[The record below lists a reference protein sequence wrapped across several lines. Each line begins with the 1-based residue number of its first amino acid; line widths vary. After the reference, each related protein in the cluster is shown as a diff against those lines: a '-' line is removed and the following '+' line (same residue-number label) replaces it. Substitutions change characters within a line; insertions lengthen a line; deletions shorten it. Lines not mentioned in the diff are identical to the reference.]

1 MELVTLILQI
11 VLAVVLVLI
20 AGITIGFLISRTSRL
35 TRVPE
40 EFIITSI
47 PTSLP
52 EICEP
57 EPSGTKPKF
66 EIYKDVAGNFRFR
79 LKAPNREIIA
89 VGEAYMSK
97 DGCKK
102 GIESVKKNASKA
114 KVVDLTKQA
123 N

>member
-1 MELVTLILQI
+1 MELVTIILQI
-11 VLAVVLVLI
+11 FLAVVLVLI

-40 EFIITSI
+40 EFAITSI
-47 PTSLP
+47 QTSVP
-52 EICEP
+52 EICKP
-57 EPSGTKPKF
+57 EAGGTKSKF
-66 EIYKDVAGNFRFR
+66 EIYKDVSGNFRFR

-89 VGEAYMSK
+89 VGEAYKSK
-97 DGCKK
+97 YGCKK

-114 KVVDLTKQA
+114 QVVDLTKQA